1 MIPFCII
8 CGSHSSVEEDSS
20 LLVYYSEMIGKCYWC
35 FSAACCP
42 HLKVN
47 VSLSFFFLMYLLA
60 CSITLVLVILHAIY
74 IWYYN
79 NCFFVTISLFCVCPS
94 VYSSLDWILAE
105 MRFSMPV
112 QTSRKVHPHPSS
124 AEVRNGLELY
134 KLHTFPSLLFFHR
147 PFLCDA
153 IQQGC
158 QLAALEESICI
169 PRTPE

>member
-1 MIPFCII
+1 MHKRDWDSTVGIAI
-8 CGSHSSVEEDSS
+8 CYGLDSLRIKS
-20 LLVYYSEMIGKCYWC
+20 WQR
-35 FSAACCP
+35 
-42 HLKVN
+42 
-47 VSLSFFFLMYLLA
+47 FFFLVYLLA